1 VTTEESTT
9 VWIRTIDPAEASG
22 RLKEAYDGQARRL
35 GKPTEFTQLGS
46 LDAEIVH
53 ARLVLYRATENVEST
68 LTFRQRALISY
79 LTSVLNS
86 TPHCAALS
94 PTHLRQA
101 HEDDLIAILD
111 RGDYGQLGPA
121 DAALARYV
129 HKVTVAPG
137 SVSEDDIEALRAA
150 GFGDVDILDAN
161 NRTAHLNYTNRAANG
176 LGLLSEPVEEKRSL
190 TRVPGYE
197 EEDDDDTE

>member
-1 VTTEESTT
+1 M
-9 VWIRTIDPAEASG
+9 VWIRTISPDDASG
-22 RLKEAYDGQARRL
+22 RLKEAYDWQARRL

-68 LTFRQRALISY
+68 LTFRQRELISY
-79 LTSVLNS
+79 LTSILNS

-94 PTHLRQA
+94 RTQLRQA
-101 HEDDLIAILD
+101 HEDDLIGILD
-111 RGDYGQLGPA
+111 RGDYGRLGPA

-137 SVSEDDIEALRAA
+137 SVSEDDITTLREA
-150 GFGDVDILDAN
+150 GFSDVDILDAN
-161 NRTAHLNYTNRAANG
+161 NRTAHLNYTNRVANG
-176 LGLLSEPVEEKRSL
+176 LGLLSEPLDEERSL

-197 EEDDDDTE
+197 EAEAGAEQP